1 MDVSA
6 QGRLSE
12 PNVSCS
18 RPGLID
24 SLSAD
29 YRHRSIA
36 DGTSYVL
43 AAEGRLIVH
52 STCLIACACFKMV
65 ILDIVQSF

>member
-43 AAEGRLIVH
+43 ACRRTPDRSFDMFDCV
-52 STCLIACACFKMV
+52 CLF
-65 ILDIVQSF
+65 